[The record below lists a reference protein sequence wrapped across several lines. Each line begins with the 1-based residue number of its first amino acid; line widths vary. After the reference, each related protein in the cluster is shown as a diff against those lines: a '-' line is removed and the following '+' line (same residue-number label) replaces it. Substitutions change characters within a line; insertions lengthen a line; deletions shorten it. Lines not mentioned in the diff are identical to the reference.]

1 MKQYGAMLRVD
12 EHMKCMLDDSQLKDV
27 IKRELVTGLANE
39 MINNIKIESSYEDAY
54 EVRVMMLS
62 RDELRDRLRELS
74 TILPYDTYKQV
85 QHILLTEKTSEE
97 VWDE

>member
-27 IKRELVTGLANE
+27 IKRELVSKLSNE
-39 MINNIKIESSYEDAY
+39 MINNIKVESPYEDTY

-74 TILPYDTYKQV
+74 KFLPYDTYKLV
-85 QHILLTEKTSEE
+85 QNILLTEKTSEE
-97 VWDE
+97 VWNE